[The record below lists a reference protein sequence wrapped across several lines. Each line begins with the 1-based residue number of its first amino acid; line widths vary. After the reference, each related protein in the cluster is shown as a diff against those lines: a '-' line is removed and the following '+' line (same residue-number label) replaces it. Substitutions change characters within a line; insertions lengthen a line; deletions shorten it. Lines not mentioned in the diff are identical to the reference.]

1 MSSGHDTTLPVD
13 GTVNAALVAYQ
24 EARARG
30 GVGLIVLQ
38 VSGVHE
44 TARYTNH
51 VLMATDDASI
61 DGYRRVAEAVHRHG
75 TVLFG
80 QLFHPAVKL
89 PKPTAGCCAWRTRLP
104 RFRTSD
110 FEVMPRP
117 LKPALIE
124 AMVRGYGDAA
134 RRMQSAGLDGVE
146 IVASHGYLPAQ
157 FLNPRVNL
165 RDDAY
170 GGDLDGRLRFLREV
184 IADIRAK
191 VADGFVVGLRISG
204 SEVDETGLT
213 EDETLAAV
221 TRLGDSIDYVHVT
234 LGTSATLGGAVHIV
248 PPMTLNT
255 GYVVPY
261 AARVKERTQIPV
273 FVTGRINQPQ
283 EAEAVI
289 AAHHAD
295 VCGMTRA
302 LICDPD
308 MPNKSARGTPE
319 DIRACIACNQAC
331 IGHFHKGYPI
341 SCIQNPVSGRE
352 LRFGALAPAARRKK
366 VMVVGGGPAGMKA
379 AVIAAER
386 GHHATLF
393 EAERRLGG
401 QALLAQMLPGRAEF
415 GGLITNLERELELAA
430 VQVHRGTRVDRAMI
444 AAESPDVVLLAT
456 GAKPYRPPFPQE
468 GALQIVDA
476 WQVLRNERRSA
487 KRWSSST
494 GAPIGSAS
502 ASPNTWRNRDD
513 RCTSPSAQRPSE
525 RSLPMYV
532 RDTSAA
538 TLHRLGVKVLTYMRL
553 YGSDA
558 DSVYLQHVSGG
569 EAVVIDKVD
578 TLVLCTGH
586 TPVDELSDAHRRTG
600 RRGSDHRRCGIAA
613 HGRGSRLRRTERS
626 PRRSDA
632 AAGSSRRHPRPET
645 RRFDEP
651 IAGRT
656 TRAAPTAN
664 SDCPPPR
671 CGPCRARSTD
681 PWRRWSRAGARWP
694 PRSCLPSGG
703 TDSAEWRPRPRC
715 PARWWPRRATGWAR
729 PSA

>member
-1 MSSGHDTTLPVD
+1 MTKFAHLFQPLRIRGCTLKNRIMSSGHDTTLPVD

-61 DGYRRVAEAVHRHG
+61 EGYRQVAEAVHRHG

-80 QLFHPAVKL
+80 QLFHPGREIAEADGGLLCVAYA
-89 PKPTAGCCAWRTRLP
+89 PSSVPNE
-104 RFRTSD
+104 RFR
-110 FEVMPRP
+110 VMPRA
-117 LKPALIE
+117 LKPALID
-124 AMVRGYGDAA
+124 AVVRGYGDAA
-134 RRMQSAGLDGVE
+134 RRMQAAGLDGVE

-165 RDDAY
+165 RDDGY

-191 VADGFVVGLRISG
+191 VADGFVVGVRISG
-204 SEVDETGLT
+204 SEADEHGLT

-221 TRLGDSIDYVHVT
+221 TRLGGSIDYVHVT

-261 AARVKERTQIPV
+261 AARVKERSPVPV

-283 EAEAVI
+283 DAEAVL

-308 MPNKSARGTPE
+308 MPNKTARGTPE

-352 LRFGALAPAARRKK
+352 LRFGSLRPAARPKK
-366 VMVVGGGPAGMKA
+366 VLIVGGGPAGMKA

-415 GGLITNLERELELAA
+415 GGLITNLEHELALAA
-430 VQVHRGTRVDRAMI
+430 VPVHRGTRVDRARI
-444 AAESPDVVLLAT
+444 AAEAPDVVLLAT

-468 GALQIVDA
+468 GALQILDA
-476 WQVLRNERRSA
+476 WQVLRNNHEVGQSVVIIDWRADWIGIGIAEHLAQQGRSVHLA
-487 KRWSSST
+487 VCGT
-494 GAPIGSAS
+494 AVG
-502 ASPNTWRNRDD
+502 
-513 RCTSPSAQRPSE
+513 E
-525 RSLPMYV
+525 SLPLYV

-569 EAVVIDKVD
+569 EPVVIDKVD

-586 TPVDELSDAHRRTG
+586 TPVDDLSEVIEDLGVEVRIIGDA
-600 RRGSDHRRCGIAA
+600 A
-613 HGRGSRLRRTERS
+613 S
-626 PRRSDA
+626 PRTAEEAVYEGLSVA
-632 AAGSSRRHPRPET
+632 AE
-645 RRFDEP
+645 
-651 IAGRT
+651 I
-656 TRAAPTAN
+656 
-664 SDCPPPR
+664 
-671 CGPCRARSTD
+671 
-681 PWRRWSRAGARWP
+681 
-694 PRSCLPSGG
+694 
-703 TDSAEWRPRPRC
+703 
-715 PARWWPRRATGWAR
+715 
-729 PSA
+729 